1 LKSIVVPEELW
12 PRRGGWRGR
21 VVSIFKKPGDRVQR
35 GEPVAEVEIE
45 KAVLV
50 IESPFDG
57 VVREVL
63 VSQGSIV
70 GPGSEL
76 LRVDV
81 VGEGQD

>member
-21 VVSIFKKPGDRVQR
+21 VVGIFKRPGDRVQR

-81 VGEGQD
+81 VGEG